1 MLSLPEQERYDFVVV
16 LAATLTRLGL
26 LNGFRLSMAVSRY
39 DQRRNDEEAEA
50 NAISTVYGRA
60 DQLPANDASWGC
72 VGCGG
77 NMSISACCSTRL
89 GTRKGLRK

>member
-1 MLSLPEQERYDFVVV
+1 MLSLPEQERYGFGVV
-16 LAATLTRLGL
+16 LGATLTLLGVL
-26 LNGFRLSMAVSRY
+26 DGFRFSMAVSRY
-39 DQRRNDEEAEA
+39 DQRRNDEEVEA

-60 DQLPANDASWGC
+60 DQLSANDASRGC

-89 GTRKGLRK
+89 RTRKGLRK